1 MKRLKRILSV
11 LLLISLLPLLPL
23 TVGANDD
30 TPAATTPQTVY
41 VSSSGNDTT
50 AAVGDKTK
58 PFKDFLTAYGNLT
71 ATGGTVVLLDDVT
84 IDLTTSN
91 YPVVSSAH
99 RFKLYASDKNIAV
112 CGVKQANGKYS
123 ELEFKNTKGVCIEL
137 QGNVTFYD
145 LTIGFTT
152 DNAKSNLWF
161 AANGYNL
168 TIGFNFAH
176 SFTNA
181 KGNIVGGAQGANVG
195 IAMNTAYGPTI
206 TVFSGTW
213 NNIFAASFASG
224 VIEKTATINLCGELS
239 ATTVAPCRNSATG
252 TLKADTV
259 INYYKGT
266 VAGFYD
272 YGKTVTLNAYND
284 LHENIKTTFSNT
296 IDSQVVVKGEAMPA
310 PAYALDFYGMQ
321 TTAVSAENTYSARF
335 VGTLNSID
343 YSAVGLRITTDTE
356 SGIVYGGC
364 CTEVYTSILG
374 NFERYTAEELG
385 GNYIFAWTI
394 EDIPSSVGEI
404 TFTVTP
410 FLAIGE
416 TVYYGEAKTITH
428 AANIPQA

>member
-30 TPAATTPQTVY
+30 TPATTTPQTVY

-84 IDLTTSN
+84 IDLQGVTKIGDAIRIYLPESE
-91 YPVVSSAH
+91 H
-99 RFKLYASDKNIAV
+99 LIAV
-112 CGVKQANGKYS
+112 CGVYHEDTQAYSALCLTNGS
-123 ELEFKNTKGVCIEL
+123 AGVCFEQ
-137 QGNVTFYD
+137 QGDVVFYD
-145 LTIGFTT
+145 MIFRVQF
-152 DNAKSNLWF
+152 AQNLFF
-161 AANGYNL
+161 AANGYDL
-168 TIGFNFAH
+168 TFGFH
-176 SFTNA
+176 ITNETA
-181 KGNIVGGAQGANVG
+181 TESNKKANIMGGAQGSAN
-195 IAMNTAYGPTI
+195 IQQNPDKGPTI
-206 TVFSGTW
+206 TVYSGIW
-213 NNIFAASFASG
+213 NGIYGASFNDTAINGKATVNICGGEFDSVTTCRNKAASKNALTYPVDIHYYG
-224 VIEKTATINLCGELS
+224 GTPAVIKAFGKEATLHLYNGTTIAADKTDFTEGN
-239 ATTVAPCRNSATG
+239 
-252 TLKADTV
+252 
-259 INYYKGT
+259 
-266 VAGFYD
+266 
-272 YGKTVTLNAYND
+272 TVT
-284 LHENIKTTFSNT
+284 HTEEST
-296 IDSQVVVKGEAMPA
+296 PA

>member
-30 TPAATTPQTVY
+30 TPATTTPQTVY
-41 VSSSGNDTT
+41 VSSSGDDTT

-58 PFKDFLTAYGNLT
+58 PFKDFLTAYGKLT

-84 IDLTTSN
+84 IDLQGVTKIGDAIRIYLPESE
-91 YPVVSSAH
+91 H
-99 RFKLYASDKNIAV
+99 LIAV
-112 CGVKQANGKYS
+112 CGVYHEDTQAYSALCLTNGIAGVCFEQQGDVVFYDMIFDVQFAKNLFFVANG
-123 ELEFKNTKGVCIEL
+123 
-137 QGNVTFYD
+137 YD
-145 LTIGFTT
+145 LTFGFHITNKMASTKNAVNIIGGVQHTAAGKTQNPSGGATIAVYSGKFGNITAFYAAVEMNGPCNIYLYDGQIT
-152 DNAKSNLWF
+152 GVYARRNEKVTANQDITVHYYGGTVSTKVSGNINSGKTSTLICYNDAQPNN
-161 AANGYNL
+161 AAN
-168 TIGFNFAH
+168 
-176 SFTNA
+176 FT
-181 KGNIVGGAQGANVG
+181 
-195 IAMNTAYGPTI
+195 
-206 TVFSGTW
+206 
-213 NNIFAASFASG
+213 ASQ
-224 VIEKTATINLCGELS
+224 
-239 ATTVAPCRNSATG
+239 
-252 TLKADTV
+252 
-259 INYYKGT
+259 
-266 VAGFYD
+266 
-272 YGKTVTLNAYND
+272 TVTAPR
-284 LHENIKTTFSNT
+284 T
-296 IDSQVVVKGEAMPA
+296 A
-310 PAYALDFYGMQ
+310 PAYALNFYGMQ

>member
-30 TPAATTPQTVY
+30 TPATTTPQTVY

-84 IDLTTSN
+84 IDLQGVTKIGDAIRIYLPESE
-91 YPVVSSAH
+91 H
-99 RFKLYASDKNIAV
+99 LIAV
-112 CGVKQANGKYS
+112 CGVYHEDTQAYSALCLTNGS
-123 ELEFKNTKGVCIEL
+123 AGVCFEQ
-137 QGNVTFYD
+137 QGDVVFYD
-145 LTIGFTT
+145 MIFRVQF
-152 DNAKSNLWF
+152 AQNLFF
-161 AANGYNL
+161 AANGYDL
-168 TIGFNFAH
+168 TFGFH
-176 SFTNA
+176 ITNETA
-181 KGNIVGGAQGANVG
+181 SSKYGVNIIAGAQNSAGGVAQNPNGGPNISVYSGNWDRVRANSFQNLSMNGDCNLYLYGGSFNG
-195 IAMNTAYGPTI
+195 ITMMQKSTYTKNLGGTIHYFGGTI
-206 TVFSGTW
+206 TSISGM
-213 NNIFAASFASG
+213 
-224 VIEKTATINLCGELS
+224 VPE
-239 ATTVAPCRNSATG
+239 
-252 TLKADTV
+252 
-259 INYYKGT
+259 
-266 VAGFYD
+266 
-272 YGKTVTLNAYND
+272 GKTSTLILYNGAVLGVTPTTAFT
-284 LHENIKTTFSNT
+284 ETKTLTAP
-296 IDSQVVVKGEAMPA
+296 IPA